1 MRGSSRA
8 FTLVELL
15 VTIAIA
21 GVLVAAVVPQ
31 FQSMVR
37 RSQMT
42 SVANDMLMAINF
54 ARSEASRVG
63 GGVRMR
69 ALDATDAANEWGP
82 GWEVVAPNGIT
93 VLQTFTGATG
103 GMKMNGTDGVT
114 LVTFNSRGLPNQT
127 MTVDICNPGSGLRI
141 AMSAVGRPATANLTV
156 ADCP

>member
-1 MRGSSRA
+1 MHDSGRG

-42 SVANDMLMAINF
+42 SVANDMIMAINF
-54 ARSEASRVG
+54 ARSEASRTR
-63 GGVRMR
+63 GGVRLR
-69 ALDATDAANEWGP
+69 ALDATDAGNEWGP
-82 GWEVVAPNGIT
+82 GWQVVAPDNVT
-93 VLQTFTGATG
+93 VLQTFNGATG
-103 GMKMNGTDGVT
+103 GMKLNGTDGVVA
-114 LVTFNSRGLPNQT
+114 VTFNSRGLPDRT
-127 MTVDICNPGSGLRI
+127 LTVDMCNPGTGVRI
-141 AMSAVGRPATANLTV
+141 AMSAVGRPATADLTA